1 METKHKV
8 IYADAREMSEIKPES
23 VDLILTSPPYPMISM
38 WDEVFSQMDPEI
50 GACLEKEN
58 SNAAYKLMH
67 AQLDRVWHESSKALK
82 EGGLACI
89 NIGDATRTI
98 GKEFRLYP
106 NHAEI
111 IQSFMKLGY
120 DVLPSILWRKAT
132 NSPTK
137 FMGSGMLPC
146 GAYVTLEHE
155 RILIFRKPSRRV
167 FSEKKEKQR
176 RKESSFFW
184 EERNKWFSDLWDLAG
199 EKQAINSKTL
209 RKRSGAFPMVVPL
222 RLIRMFSSKADT
234 VLDPFLGTAT
244 TTLASIIC
252 ARNSIGVEIDA
263 SFKEHHVKEI
273 PSRDFIDFANTQ
285 IHRRIQE
292 HMFEI
297 EELIQKGKNPKY
309 TNNQYGF
316 KVMTRQE
323 VDIVFEN
330 VEEISWEGD
339 TSEYRA
345 KHLPIKRTDISSKTK
360 VPRKNSKQ
368 YVTRSIH

>member
-1 METKHKV
+1 METKHKM
-8 IYADAREMSEIKPES
+8 IYADAREVSAIKPNS
-23 VDLILTSPPYPMISM
+23 VDLIVTSPPYPMISM
-38 WDEVFSQMDPEI
+38 WDEVFTQMDPEI
-50 GACLEKEN
+50 GECLKKRDG
-58 SNAAYKLMH
+58 NAAYKLMH

-82 EGGLACI
+82 EGGFACI

-111 IQSFMKLGY
+111 IQSFIKLGY
-120 DVLPSILWRKAT
+120 DVLPSILWHKAT
-132 NSPTK
+132 NSPNK

-155 RILIFRKPSRRV
+155 RILVFRKPSRRV
-167 FSEKKEKQR
+167 FSTKKEKQR
-176 RKESSFFW
+176 RKESSYFW
-184 EERNKWFSDLWDLAG
+184 EERNKWFSDFWDLAG

-244 TTLASIIC
+244 TTLASIVC
-252 ARNSIGVEIDA
+252 ARNSIGIEIDE
-263 SFKEHHVKEI
+263 SFREHHLGEI
-273 PSRDFIDFANTQ
+273 PLAAFIDDANTQ
-285 IHRRIQE
+285 IHSRIQK
-292 HMFEI
+292 HMSEI
-297 EELIQKGKNPKY
+297 ERLIQEGKKPKY
-309 TNNQYGF
+309 INNQYGF

-330 VEEISWEGD
+330 VEDIFWEEE
-339 TSEYRA
+339 TSEYRV
-345 KHLPIKRTDISSKTK
+345 KHLPIKRTDISSRTT
-360 VPRKNSKQ
+360 VTRKNSEQ

>member
-1 METKHKV
+1 
-8 IYADAREMSEIKPES
+8 
-23 VDLILTSPPYPMISM
+23 MISM
-38 WDEVFSQMDPEI
+38 WDEVFSEMNPDI
-50 GACLEKEN
+50 AACLKKN
-58 SNAAYKLMH
+58 DGNAAYKLMH
-67 AQLDRVWHESSKALK
+67 VQLDRVWHQSSRVLK

-106 NHAEI
+106 NHVEI

-155 RILIFRKPSRRV
+155 RILIFRKPSQRV
-167 FSEKKEKQR
+167 FRTNLEKQKR
-176 RKESSFFW
+176 NESSYFW
-184 EERNKWFSDLWDLAG
+184 EERNKWFSDFWDLAG
-199 EKQAINSKTL
+199 EKQSINSKTL

-222 RLIRMFSSKADT
+222 RLIRMFSTKGDT

-244 TTLASIIC
+244 TTLAAIVC
-252 ARNSIGVEIDA
+252 ARNSVGIEIDE
-263 SFKEHHVKEI
+263 SFKKHHLDEV
-273 PSRDFIDFANTQ
+273 PSSAFIDYANTH
-285 IHRRIQE
+285 IHNRIRE
-292 HMFEI
+292 HILEI
-297 EELIQKGKNPKY
+297 EQMIKKGKNPQY
-309 TNNQYGF
+309 MSNQYGF

-323 VDIVFEN
+323 IDIVFEK
-330 VEEISWEGD
+330 VEKIYWEEEKN
-339 TSEYRA
+339 EYRVR
-345 KHLPIKRTDISSKTK
+345 HVPIKKEEFSLKN
-360 VPRKNSKQ
+360 VAPRKNTRQ